1 MPEVLQAG
9 NAFNTDLRALI
20 ANDASLLEHAD
31 GPWRAVVAVGKKVV
45 GKLEADLQR
54 AGGEAAKVPALTE
67 KVATLTARIKEL
79 EGQLSLP
86 GGGGALNRGG
96 GNRQWGEL
104 SVSEMETQLDRE
116 MARG

>member
-9 NAFNTDLRALI
+9 HAFNTELRAMI
-20 ANDASLLEHAD
+20 QADAGLLEHAD

-45 GKLEADLQR
+45 GKLEAELQR

-67 KVATLTARIKEL
+67 KVATLTARIREL

-96 GNRQWGEL
+96 GNRQWGDL
-104 SVSEMETQLDRE
+104 SVHEMETTLDRE